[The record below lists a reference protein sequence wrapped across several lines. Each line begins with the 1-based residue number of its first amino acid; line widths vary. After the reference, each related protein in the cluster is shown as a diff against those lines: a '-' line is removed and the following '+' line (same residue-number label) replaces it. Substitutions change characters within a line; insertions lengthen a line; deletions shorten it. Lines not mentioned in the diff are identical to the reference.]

1 MMKQN
6 PPKRNYDSR
15 RRKAQALETQS
26 QILEA
31 AKSLFFDRGYVGT
44 SIESIAQK
52 AGVAPETIY
61 SVFGSK
67 RAILSRLVDI
77 SVVGDDNPIPLL
89 ARSYIQ
95 EVELEQNQHRQI
107 QMFAKRIQIIMSNV
121 APLFE
126 VMRSAAKMEP
136 EIDALLRKYLEGRI
150 QGMGH
155 FIDCLSANGKL
166 QDNLS
171 KQMAVETVWALTSA
185 EIYNLFIVDRSW
197 PGEEYEAWLA
207 TTLTRLLLP

>member
-1 MMKQN
+1 MVKQN
-6 PPKRNYDSR
+6 PPKRSYDSR

-31 AKSLFFDRGYVGT
+31 AKNLFFDRGYPGT
-44 SIESIAQK
+44 TIESIAKK

-61 SVFGSK
+61 SVFGNK
-67 RAILSRLVDI
+67 RAILSHLVDI

-95 EVELEQNQHRQI
+95 EIELEQNQHRQI

-126 VMRSAAKMEP
+126 VMRSAAKKEP
-136 EIDALLRKYLEGRI
+136 EIEALLKKYLDGRMR
-150 QGMGH
+150 GMGH
-155 FIDCLSANGKL
+155 FIDCLSANGRL
-166 QDNLS
+166 REDLS

-185 EIYNLFIVDRSW
+185 ELYNLFIVDRSW
-197 PGEEYEAWLA
+197 PGEEYEAWLT
-207 TTLTRLLLP
+207 TTLARLLLP